1 MDDFGLVFTPARIAK
16 LEIPNRLV
24 RSATYESR
32 ATEEG
37 FVTDDLIQFYETLA
51 QGGIGLTITGM
62 SYVRAD
68 GNQLTKM
75 IGSYSDKYLDGLT
88 RLAGAYHDKA
98 NELANNSKILLQ
110 IGHCGSQ
117 AAMSGYQGEL
127 ISSSMRKDLVLKRAV
142 KSATPEDIYNLAE
155 SFGEA
160 AKRAKTAGFD
170 GIQFHG
176 AHGYLIT
183 QFYSPFMNKRTD
195 EYGGSPENR
204 AKFVLELIGQCRKR
218 VGNDYP
224 ITMKMNGADYVPGG
238 LEVEEAAY
246 LAAIFAEA
254 GLDALEISS
263 YIWDS
268 LMHIKYKAMPPEAQT
283 KLRQRGLEAYNIEL
297 AAKIKN
303 AVTEKTQVTIPIILI
318 GGLYRFE
325 TIKKILHE
333 ENIDFCALSRPLI
346 RQPDLPAIWRNG
358 PPYPEADCI
367 HCNLCTHDF
376 MVHGANCKGVRCI
389 KAERAPKSN

>member
-1 MDDFGLVFTPARIAK
+1 MNDFGLVFTPARIAK

-37 FVTDDLIQFYETLA
+37 FVTDDLIQFYESLA
-51 QGGIGLTITGM
+51 HGGIGLTITGM
-62 SYVRAD
+62 SYVRSD

-98 NELANNSKILLQ
+98 NELTNNSKIFLQ

-117 AAMSGYQGEL
+117 AAISGYQGEL
-127 ISSSMRKDLVLKRAV
+127 ISSSMRKDLVLKRVV
-142 KSATPEDIYNLAE
+142 KSATSVDIHNLAE
-155 SFGEA
+155 NFGDA
-160 AKRAKTAGFD
+160 AKRAKAAGFD

-183 QFYSPFMNKRTD
+183 QFYSPFLNKRTD

-204 AKFVLELIGQCRKR
+204 AKLVLELVEQCRKR
-218 VGNDYP
+218 VGNAYP

-246 LAAIFAEA
+246 LATIFAEA

-283 KLRQRGLEAYNIEL
+283 NLRKRGLEAYNLGL

-303 AVTEKTQVTIPIILI
+303 VLNEKNEKNIPIILI

-325 TIKKILHE
+325 TIRKILNDE
-333 ENIDFCALSRPLI
+333 LIEFCSLSRPLI
-346 RQPDLPAIWRNG
+346 RQPDLPAIWQGG
-358 PPYPEADCI
+358 PPFPEAECV

-376 MVHGANCKGVRCI
+376 MVYGAKCKGVRCI
-389 KAERAPKSN
+389 KKERE